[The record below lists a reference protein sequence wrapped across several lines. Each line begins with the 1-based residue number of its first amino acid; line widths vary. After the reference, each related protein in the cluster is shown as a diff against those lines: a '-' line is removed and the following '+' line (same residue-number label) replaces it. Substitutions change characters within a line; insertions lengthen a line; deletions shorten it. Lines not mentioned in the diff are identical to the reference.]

1 MICFLWTGW
10 ALTRWRRV
18 GTPPQR
24 AFAAR
29 RLRGL
34 ELVDEIGAVPEP
46 VWDGLGFVDFSIA
59 PHYRSDHPEADAIE
73 RVVEYFRTNG
83 MPYRTLQ
90 DGQAI
95 VVRDGSMRTVEM

>member
-1 MICFLWTGW
+1 MCGPT
-10 ALTRWRRV
+10 
-18 GTPPQR
+18 
-24 AFAAR
+24 
-29 RLRGL
+29 LRGL

-95 VVRDGSMRTVEM
+95 IVRDGSVRTVEM